1 MNATRKT
8 LSTALAISAVLML
21 GACASTPPPTE
32 QMAVAEA
39 ALLRANTT
47 GTSENAVV
55 ELQTA
60 SAKLASAREAMA
72 AKDYAR
78 ARQLAEQAQ
87 VDAQVAELHAQS
99 TRSRKAAQDSQDA
112 ARVLTEELN
121 RKTTVR

>member
-1 MNATRKT
+1 MNATRNT
-8 LSTALAISAVLML
+8 LSTALALGSVLLL

-60 SAKLASAREAMA
+60 SAKLSSARAAMT
-72 AKDYAR
+72 AKDYPL

-87 VDAQVAELHAQS
+87 LDAQVAELHAQS

-112 ARVLTEELN
+112 ARVLSEELN